1 VPTIWP
7 CFRCMGPFP
16 DHTAPSSHHPS
27 KEFNRRFRHSM
38 CIDMVRQKVDAVAG
52 DVVTAMLQLSRPHE
66 TRLQEDRSAPL
77 AESAISAAV
86 ADIIE
91 SGRSI
96 QLSPDK
102 VSGASCF
109 APGCGDKLLSAVT
122 TQRCSDGWQQT
133 RQRCALTPLP
143 APRSSHPP
151 APARHLRGRRPRGRL
166 VLCEHE
172 AHH

>member
-1 VPTIWP
+1 
-7 CFRCMGPFP
+7 
-16 DHTAPSSHHPS
+16 
-27 KEFNRRFRHSM
+27 M

-96 QLSPDK
+96 QLSPDR
-102 VSGASCF
+102 VSGASAAPPSPRPPLSAAAAEVLRRLAADTSEVRAR
-109 APGCGDKLLSAVT
+109 APGS
-122 TQRCSDGWQQT
+122 R
-133 RQRCALTPLP
+133 P
-143 APRSSHPP
+143 AGH
-151 APARHLRGRRPRGRL
+151 A
-166 VLCEHE
+166 
-172 AHH
+172 